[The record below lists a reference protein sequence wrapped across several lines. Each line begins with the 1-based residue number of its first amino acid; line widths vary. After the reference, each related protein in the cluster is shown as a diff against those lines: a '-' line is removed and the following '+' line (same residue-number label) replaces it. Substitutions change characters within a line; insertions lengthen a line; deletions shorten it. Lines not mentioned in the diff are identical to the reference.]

1 MRHHFEEEPVAHDCS
16 AYKRTALE
24 EMARRLKEFHPD
36 TKGSKTRLKHANM
49 TDLCAKLGLPSAAS
63 SSSPVRR
70 KSLKKCAARA
80 TKTYDIYTKEELVE
94 KINSARRAVSPDT
107 TDLLTLSKARKISY
121 TDLCQELGSEKSKK
135 SKDKKSKK
143 SKKSKD
149 KKSKDKKSKRKD
161 KKSKRKDK
169 KSKRKDK
176 KSKRKDKTKRI
187 QSGMADEEIR
197 AHLSKLTTNELIEQ
211 RNLDS
216 RVVNLID
223 DELNYRAS
231 MGVRKISSYF
241 PRASSPVV
249 DLFDF

>member
-1 MRHHFEEEPVAHDCS
+1 MRHHFEEEPVANDCS

-135 SKDKKSKK
+135 SKDKKSK
-143 SKKSKD
+143 
-149 KKSKDKKSKRKD
+149 DKKSKRKD